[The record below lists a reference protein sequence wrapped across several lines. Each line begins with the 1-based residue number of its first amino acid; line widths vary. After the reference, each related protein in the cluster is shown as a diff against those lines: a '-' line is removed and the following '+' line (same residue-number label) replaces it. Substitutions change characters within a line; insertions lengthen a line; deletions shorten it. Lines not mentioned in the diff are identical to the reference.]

1 MIEIKNDLALFVN
14 ECLAAASPH
23 LKSDEGSAA
32 IQAVE
37 YSNIGAFIDVK
48 GAVLAHPLQ
57 NPTRTLSAGATID
70 DSEATIMLHC
80 DDTEL
85 HRIEMYFDAGRNL
98 ESWNRRID
106 RMQFLSAF

>member
-1 MIEIKNDLALFVN
+1 MSALQLQTSPGQLARIEKRAVGVFLRRENSVIEIKNDLALFVN

-48 GAVLAHPLQ
+48 E
-57 NPTRTLSAGATID
+57 I
-70 DSEATIMLHC
+70 
-80 DDTEL
+80 
-85 HRIEMYFDAGRNL
+85 GRASCR
-98 ESWNRRID
+98 ERV
-106 RMQFLSAF
+106 